1 MLKVETIL
9 GENDVMA
16 ISEGLK
22 KIGIGGLTVSK
33 VRGRGKRPGPE
44 IHASK
49 GSEIFVPQFNDKYKL
64 EAIIAE
70 SKEDEVVGII
80 KANGRI
86 GKIFISQI
94 LRSIMTFFR
103 KSKLF
108 KREKMQPIKPKDYP
122 KIAAIIGI
130 IVIPPILLIFI

>member
-1 MLKVETIL
+1 MLKIEVIL

-49 GSEIFVPQFNDKYKL
+49 GSEIFTPQFNDKYRI
-64 EAIIAE
+64 EAIIADAR
-70 SKEDEVVGII
+70 EDEVIGII
-80 KANGRI
+80 KENGRV
-86 GKIFISQI
+86 GKIFVSQI
-94 LRSIMTFFR
+94 LRAV
-103 KSKLF
+103 
-108 KREKMQPIKPKDYP
+108 D
-122 KIAAIIGI
+122 IATGDEGETTI
-130 IVIPPILLIFI
+130 